1 MRLRCSDSRR
11 RSSTVETTIWKIS
24 MSSHTIQVEFTRVY
38 SHCYSHHAPKAEILF
53 GTGAGLSDATLGDST
68 YAVWGFLNAT
78 VMQFNITTFPWSFFM
93 PSDTTYDGT
102 SPSLD
107 TALPSRVVVGCP
119 VPRFLI
125 VHHGICWPKRFL
137 TVNPYSGS
145 LLIEPIWRG
154 LSEQIRLTVS

>member
-1 MRLRCSDSRR
+1 
-11 RSSTVETTIWKIS
+11 
-24 MSSHTIQVEFTRVY
+24 MSSHTIQVEFTRVD
-38 SHCYSHHAPKAEILF
+38 SHCYSHPAPKAEILF

-107 TALPSRVVVGCP
+107 TTLPSRVVVGCP
-119 VPRFLI
+119 VPKISHCPSWDMLAEEIPRGKF
-125 VHHGICWPKRFL
+125 VQMDHYQWSQ
-137 TVNPYSGS
+137 SGEDYQS
-145 LLIEPIWRG
+145 K
-154 LSEQIRLTVS
+154 